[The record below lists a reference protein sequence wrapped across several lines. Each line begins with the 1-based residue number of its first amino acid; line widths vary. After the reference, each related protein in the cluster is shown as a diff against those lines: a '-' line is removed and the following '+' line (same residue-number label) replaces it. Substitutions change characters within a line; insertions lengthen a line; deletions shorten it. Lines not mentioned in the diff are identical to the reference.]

1 MIGLVTD
8 HRLSAEKPSR
18 RNKTRPQTLFP
29 RHYPSFNMFIVQENV
44 VAWALTG
51 LSLVLLVIATILN
64 AIFAFSLHS
73 SVAAIQLLAFMALAI
88 NILAICSFSF
98 MISHYI
104 PKLKGA
110 STRWSAAFVWRF
122 FGLSLAVASVAAL
135 LTFITLVWAA
145 VRLVDLPDRIAGRPS
160 RSNLIAWFAIWSICA
175 LLQIGTYAF
184 VAWWTKRA
192 LYSQPLAAVDL
203 GFGVESPEMEHPPIQ
218 PRPTSDS
225 FRSEDPTLASPPQTP
240 TTISMPSPFRL
251 SHSGGKGGPTSSRTR
266 LVHSTSFTKDSAKSS
281 FDYPTAEAVSI
292 DHPFDNWDTSGLARD
307 VRTTLHSTPPVT
319 RSGLE
324 TIPGSRP
331 ESPAKALDGPFLP
344 ETPSAAAPA
353 PSTAMESHGDSSS
366 HGAST
371 SSPPSSP
378 PNFSR
383 PSSRQVNQPA
393 MGSALHQ
400 AVAAEAS
407 VEDMIHPLFR
417 PSSPHPTPT
426 ASVGTMVTASPLA
439 GQSISPNILIRMRSA
454 SMPQQSRPAIEE
466 EMPPLNTE
474 SDSSRTDAGSP
485 GPSIVEDD
493 ESGAVI
499 PDFVLSAGQRSS
511 YVGYD
516 RRKSVKSRP
525 ASFHSQGDRL
535 SMVLL

>member
-1 MIGLVTD
+1 
-8 HRLSAEKPSR
+8 
-18 RNKTRPQTLFP
+18 
-29 RHYPSFNMFIVQENV
+29 MFIVQEHV
-44 VAWALTG
+44 VAWALAG

-73 SVAAIQLLAFMALAI
+73 SVATIQLLAFMALAI
-88 NILAICSFSF
+88 NMLAICSFSF

-104 PKLKGA
+104 PKLNGA
-110 STRWSAAFVWRF
+110 STRWSDALVWRF
-122 FGLSLAVASVAAL
+122 FGLSLSIASVAAL

-145 VRLVDLPDRIAGRPS
+145 VRLADLPDQIVGRPS
-160 RSNLIAWFAIWSICA
+160 RSDLIAWFAIWSICA
-175 LLQIGTYAF
+175 VLQTGTYAF
-184 VAWWTKRA
+184 VGWWTKRA
-192 LYSQPLAAVDL
+192 LHSHSLAAVDL
-203 GFGVESPEMEHPPIQ
+203 EFNVESPEMEHPPIQ
-218 PRPTSDS
+218 PRPTSGS

-240 TTISMPSPFRL
+240 TTIGMSSPFRL

-281 FDYPTAEAVSI
+281 FDCPSAEAVSI

-319 RSGLE
+319 RSGLA

-344 ETPSAAAPA
+344 ETLSAAASA
-353 PSTAMESHGDSSS
+353 PSTAIESHGHSSS
-366 HGAST
+366 HEAGI

-383 PSSRQVNQPA
+383 PSSRQVNQPT
-393 MGSALHQ
+393 MSSALHQ
-400 AVAAEAS
+400 AVVEGS

-426 ASVGTMVTASPLA
+426 ASVGTRVTASPLA
-439 GQSISPNILIRMRSA
+439 GQSITPKILIRMRSA
-454 SMPQQSRPAIEE
+454 SMPQQSRPLIEE

-511 YVGYD
+511 YAGYD